1 VSTDDDQSIGFD
13 PCLFLVSPRL
23 VAQMLEIQPY
33 RLIGQSLRRALQ
45 YLIDQSKPFYYQHS
59 HSLEKPTVVTVAMGP
74 TSNAK
79 RLLLKRQLSLIDYFV
94 LEILHHYVADSI
106 SKAHS
111 AITAAKPALVESIW
125 QHILTRFVLGEC
137 SPLVLITAQTN
148 THASM
153 MNQDQQWCDEQACRT
168 LQRLLEISS
177 QCADHGVD
185 STDFAHANE
194 YLVLALQQM
203 ATTGS
208 LLAN

>member
-1 VSTDDDQSIGFD
+1 
-13 PCLFLVSPRL
+13 
-23 VAQMLEIQPY
+23 MLEIQPY

-45 YLIDQSKPFYYQHS
+45 YLIDQAKPFYYHHT
-59 HSLEKPTVVTVAMGP
+59 HSLENPDVVTVALGP

-79 RLLLKRQLSLIDYFV
+79 RLLLKRPLSLIDYFV
-94 LEILHHYVADSI
+94 LEILHHYVTSSI
-106 SKAHS
+106 SKTHS
-111 AITAAKPALVESIW
+111 PITAIKPALVESIW
-125 QHILTRFVLGEC
+125 QHLLTRFILGEC
-137 SPLVLITAQTN
+137 SPLVLITAQAN

-153 MNQDQQWCDEQACRT
+153 MDDDQHWCDEQACRT
-168 LQRLLEISS
+168 LQRLLEISA
-177 QCADHGVD
+177 QCADHGAD